1 MYNSKWIILIS
12 SLFSDSV
19 TKSVTL
25 DITSITTL
33 RNILDRVKIE
43 MANMENP
50 HYRAPAK
57 YLSDNKTR
65 MKLVMSRCKNHSL
78 EEIAHQLKV
87 PLPTLK
93 AWIWNVET
101 KKTRLLREGR
111 VVRPSRVDCHF
122 CRFSRI
128 EEDESKN
135 SPKGSFTF
143 GLLHNICQ
151 KLIYNPW
158 GGEGYPEETLMQEK
172 LEKDCGLTVVFNHQY
187 CPYLCLEDLTSD

>member
-1 MYNSKWIILIS
+1 MIS

-19 TKSVTL
+19 SMTFTFE
-25 DITSITTL
+25 ITPITTI
-33 RNILDRVKIE
+33 RHILDRVRIE

-65 MKLVMSRCKNHSL
+65 MKLVLSRCKKHSF

-87 PLPTLK
+87 PLSTLH
-93 AWIWNVET
+93 AWIFNVET
-101 KKTRLLREGR
+101 KKRRLLEEGKQ
-111 VVRPSRVDCHF
+111 VRPVTVDCHF
-122 CRFSRI
+122 CKFYRM
-128 EEDESKN
+128 EEDEARSV
-135 SPKGSFTF
+135 PKGPFTF
-143 GLLHNICQ
+143 GLLHNVCQ

-158 GGEGYPEETLMQEK
+158 GGEGYPEETLVHEK
-172 LEKDCGLTVVFNHQY
+172 LEKDCDLTVVFNHQY